1 MTKRL
6 EGKVVLVTGAGSI
19 GPGWGNGKAA
29 AVLFA
34 REGAKVF
41 AVDMNLAAAEET
53 AGIIRGEGG
62 TAQAFAGNVTDE
74 SSVKAMIAAC
84 VDAFGSLDVLHNN
97 VGILK
102 AGNPE
107 DTTVE
112 DWDLVMNVNTKAFF
126 LPCKHALPVMLRQ
139 GRGSIINISSISGF
153 RNLGAPYIA
162 YNTSKGSVVS
172 FTRNL
177 AATYAAQGI
186 RANSIL
192 PGIIDTP
199 MARDA
204 TIQNSGGKTES
215 EIDFEALAKAR
226 AARVPMKR
234 TGTGWDI
241 AKAAVFLASD
251 DSDYITGTEIYVDG
265 GLNCVA

>member
-1 MTKRL
+1 MGRL

-34 REGAKVF
+34 REGAKVM

-53 AGIIRGEGG
+53 AGIIRAEGG
-62 TAQAFAGNVTDE
+62 TAEAFGGNVTSE
-74 SSVKAMIAAC
+74 PSVKEMVAAT
-84 VDAFGSLDVLHNN
+84 VKAFGRIDVLHNN
-97 VGILK
+97 VGILR
-102 AGNPE
+102 AGGVE
-107 DTTVE
+107 DTTLE

-126 LPCKHALPVMLRQ
+126 LPCKHVIPLMVAQ
-139 GRGSIINISSISGF
+139 GGGAIVNISSISGF

-172 FTRNL
+172 FTRNI
-177 AATYAAQGI
+177 AASYAAKNV
-186 RANSIL
+186 RANAIL

-204 TIQNSGGKTES
+204 TAQAQGKKES
-215 EIDFEALAKAR
+215 EIDFEELSKQR

-251 DSDYITGTEIYVDG
+251 DASYITGTEIYVDG

>member
-1 MTKRL
+1 MPGRL
-6 EGKVVLVTGAGSI
+6 NGKTVLVTGAGSI

-34 REGAKVF
+34 REGAKV
-41 AVDMNLAAAEET
+41 LAADLNRDAAYET
-53 AGIIRGEGG
+53 AEIIRGEGG
-62 TAQAFAGNVTDE
+62 QAQVFAGNVTDE
-74 SSVKAMIAAC
+74 QSVKDMVSAC
-84 VDAFGSLDVLHNN
+84 IEAFGSLDVLHNN

-102 AGNPE
+102 AGTPE
-107 DTTVE
+107 NTTVE
-112 DWDLVMNVNTKAFF
+112 DWDRVLNVNTKAFF
-126 LPCKHALPVMLRQ
+126 LPCKHAIPQMLKQ
-139 GRGSIINISSISGF
+139 GVGSIINISSISGF

-162 YNTSKGSVVS
+162 YNTSKGAVVS

-177 AATYAAQGI
+177 AATYADKGI

-204 TIQNSGGKTES
+204 TIQTTGKSEA

-226 AARVPMKR
+226 AARIPMKR
-234 TGTGWDI
+234 TGTAWDI
-241 AKAAVFLASD
+241 AKAALFLASD
-251 DSDYITGTEIYVDG
+251 DSAYITGSEIYVDG

>member
-1 MTKRL
+1 MTGRL
-6 EGKVVLVTGAGSI
+6 DGKTVIVTGAGSM

-34 REGAKVF
+34 REGAKVLC
-41 AVDMNLAAAEET
+41 VDLNEGAAEEI
-53 AGIIRGEGG
+53 AAVIRGEGG
-62 TAQAFAGNVTDE
+62 QAEIFAANVTDE
-74 SSVKAMIAAC
+74 GSVHDMVTAC
-84 VDAFGSLDVLHNN
+84 LDAFGRVDVLHNN

-102 AGNPE
+102 AGGPE
-107 DTTVE
+107 DTTVA

-126 LPCKHALPVMLRQ
+126 LPCKHVLPQMLRQ
-139 GRGSIINISSISGF
+139 GAGSIINISSISGF

-177 AATYAAQGI
+177 AATYAARGI

-204 TIQNSGGKTES
+204 TIQNSGKAEA
-215 EIDFEALAKAR
+215 EIDFEELAKTR
-226 AARVPMKR
+226 AARIPMKR
-234 TGTGWDI
+234 TGTAWDI
-241 AKAAVFLASD
+241 ANAALFLASD
-251 DSDYITGTEIYVDG
+251 ESAYITGSEIYVDG
-265 GLNCVA
+265 GLNCTA

>member
-1 MTKRL
+1 V
-6 EGKVVLVTGAGSI
+6 KV
-19 GPGWGNGKAA
+19 
-29 AVLFA
+29 
-34 REGAKVF
+34 
-41 AVDMNLAAAEET
+41 LAADLKEDAAHET
-53 AGIIRGEGG
+53 AKIIRGEGG
-62 TAQAFAGNVTDE
+62 QAQVFAGNVTDE
-74 SSVKAMIAAC
+74 QSVKDMVSAC
-84 VDAFGSLDVLHNN
+84 VEAFGSLDVLHNN

-102 AGNPE
+102 AGTPE
-107 DTTVE
+107 NTTVE
-112 DWDLVMNVNTKAFF
+112 DWDQILNINTKAFF
-126 LPCKHALPVMLRQ
+126 LPCKHALPQMLKQ
-139 GRGSIINISSISGF
+139 GIGSIINISSISGF

-162 YNTSKGSVVS
+162 YNTSKGAVVS

-177 AATYAAQGI
+177 AATYADKGI

-204 TIQNSGGKTES
+204 TIQTAGKSEA

-234 TGTGWDI
+234 TGTAWDI
-241 AKAAVFLASD
+241 AKAALFLASD
-251 DSDYITGTEIYVDG
+251 DSAYITGSEIYVDG

>member
-1 MTKRL
+1 M
-6 EGKVVLVTGAGSI
+6 

-34 REGAKVF
+34 REGAKVL
-41 AVDMNLAAAEET
+41 AVDLNEVAAAET
-53 AGIIRGEGG
+53 VKIIREEGG
-62 TAQAFAGNVTDE
+62 QAEVFAGNVTDE
-74 SSVKAMIAAC
+74 SSVKKMVAAC
-84 VDAFGSLDVLHNN
+84 VEAFGSIDVLHNN

-102 AGNPE
+102 AGSPT

-126 LPCKHALPVMLRQ
+126 LPCKHALPHMIKQ
-139 GRGSIINISSISGF
+139 GKGSIINISSISGF

-162 YNTSKGSVVS
+162 YNVSKGSAVS

-177 AATYAAQGI
+177 AATYAANGI

-204 TIQNSGGKTES
+204 TIQNSGKAES
-215 EIDFEALAKAR
+215 EINFEELAKTR
-226 AARVPMKR
+226 AARVPLKR
-234 TGTGWDI
+234 TGTAWDI
-241 AKAAVFLASD
+241 ANAALFLASD
-251 DSDYITGTEIYVDG
+251 ESSYITGSEIYVDG

>member
-1 MTKRL
+1 MGRL
-6 EGKVVLVTGAGSI
+6 EGKIVLVTGAGSI
-19 GPGWGNGKAA
+19 GAGWGNGKAA
-29 AVLFA
+29 AVLYA
-34 REGAKVF
+34 REGAKVL
-41 AVDMNLAAAEET
+41 AVDMNLPAAEET
-53 AGIIRGEGG
+53 AGIICGEGG
-62 TAQAFAGNVTDE
+62 QATAFAGNVTSED
-74 SSVKAMIAAC
+74 SVKEMVAAC
-84 VDAFGSLDVLHNN
+84 IKAFGRIDVLHNN

-102 AGNPE
+102 AGGVE
-107 DTTVE
+107 DTTLE

-126 LPCKHALPVMLRQ
+126 LPCKHTIPQMLAQ
-139 GRGSIINISSISGF
+139 GSGAIVNISSISGF

-177 AATYAAQGI
+177 AASYASRGI

-204 TIQNSGGKTES
+204 TVQSQGKREA
-215 EIDFEALAKAR
+215 EIDFEELSKVR
-226 AARVPMKR
+226 AARVPMGR

-251 DSDYITGTEIYVDG
+251 DAAYITGTEIYVDG
-265 GLNCVA
+265 GMNCVA

>member
-19 GPGWGNGKAA
+19 GSGWGNGKAA
-29 AVLFA
+29 AVLYA
-34 REGAKVF
+34 REGAKVL
-41 AVDMNLAAAEET
+41 AVDQNRSAAEET
-53 AGIIRGEGG
+53 VGIIRGEGG
-62 TAQAFAGNVTDE
+62 QADLFAGSVTDE
-74 SSVKAMIAAC
+74 TAVKDMVAAC
-84 VDAFGSLDVLHNN
+84 VETFGGLDVLHNN
-97 VGILK
+97 VGILR
-102 AGNPE
+102 AGNPI

-112 DWDLVMNVNTKAFF
+112 DWDLIMNVNTKAFF
-126 LPCKHALPVMLRQ
+126 LPCKHALPQMLGQ
-139 GRGSIINISSISGF
+139 GHGSIINISTISGF

-162 YNTSKGSVVS
+162 YNTSKGAVVS

-177 AATYAAQGI
+177 AATYAASGI

-204 TIQNSGGKTES
+204 TIQNSGKSES

-226 AARVPMKR
+226 AARIPMKR

-241 AKAAVFLASD
+241 AKAALFLASD
-251 DSDYITGTEIYVDG
+251 DSSYITGSEIYVDG
-265 GLNCVA
+265 GLNCTA

>member
-1 MTKRL
+1 MGRL
-6 EGKVVLVTGAGSI
+6 EGKTVLVTGAGSI
-19 GPGWGNGKAA
+19 GAGWGNGKAA
-29 AVLFA
+29 AVLYA
-34 REGAKVF
+34 REGAKVL

-53 AGIIRGEGG
+53 AGIIHGEGG
-62 TAQAFAGNVTDE
+62 QAAAFAGNVTSE
-74 SSVKAMIAAC
+74 ESVKKMVSAC
-84 VDAFGSLDVLHNN
+84 VQAFGRIDVLHNN

-102 AGNPE
+102 PGGVE
-107 DTTVE
+107 DTTLE

-126 LPCKHALPVMLRQ
+126 LPCKHAIPQMLAQ
-139 GRGSIINISSISGF
+139 GGGAIVNISSISGF

-172 FTRNL
+172 FTRNI
-177 AATYAAQGI
+177 AASYAARGI

-204 TIQNSGGKTES
+204 TAQAQGKNEA
-215 EIDFEALAKAR
+215 EIDFEELSRVR
-226 AARVPMKR
+226 AARVPMGR

-251 DSDYITGTEIYVDG
+251 DAAYITGTEIYVDG
-265 GLNCVA
+265 GMNCVA

>member
-1 MTKRL
+1 MGRMDN
-6 EGKVVLVTGAGSI
+6 KVVLVTGAGSI
-19 GPGWGNGKAA
+19 GAGWGNGKAA
-29 AVLFA
+29 AALYA
-34 REGAKVF
+34 REGAKVL
-41 AVDMNLAAAEET
+41 AVDLNMAAAEET
-53 AGIIRGEGG
+53 VAIIRSEGN
-62 TAQAFAGNVTDE
+62 TAEAFAGNVTSED
-74 SSVKAMIAAC
+74 SVKEMIEFC
-84 VDAFGSLDVLHNN
+84 IKTFGRIDVLHNN

-102 AGNPE
+102 AGGPE

-112 DWDLVMNVNTKAFF
+112 DWDLIMNVNTKAFF
-126 LPCKHALPVMLRQ
+126 LPCKHALPHMVAQ
-139 GRGSIINISSISGF
+139 GSGSIVNISSISGF

-177 AATYAAQGI
+177 AATYADKGI
-186 RANSIL
+186 RANAIL

-204 TIQNSGGKTES
+204 TAQSQGKKES
-215 EIDFEALAKAR
+215 EIDFDELGKAR

-251 DSDYITGTEIYVDG
+251 DADYITGTELYVDG
-265 GLNCVA
+265 GMNCVA

>member
-1 MTKRL
+1 MSRRL
-6 EGKVVLVTGAGSI
+6 EGKSVLVTGAGSM

-34 REGAKVF
+34 REGAKVL
-41 AVDMNLAAAEET
+41 AVDLNKAAAEET
-53 AGIIRGEGG
+53 AEIIRGEGG
-62 TAQAFAGNVTDE
+62 RVEVFAGNVTDE
-74 SSVKAMIAAC
+74 GSVKSMVAAC
-84 VDAFGSLDVLHNN
+84 VDAFGGIDVLHNN

-102 AGNPE
+102 AGSPL

-112 DWDLVMNVNTKAFF
+112 DWDRILNINTKAFF
-126 LPCKHALPVMLRQ
+126 LPCKHALPQMLKR
-139 GRGSIINISSISGF
+139 GAGSIINISSISGF

-177 AATYAAQGI
+177 AATYAAQGV

-204 TIQNSGGKTES
+204 TIQTSGKSEA
-215 EIDFEALAKAR
+215 EIDFDAVAKTR
-226 AARVPMKR
+226 AARIPMKR
-234 TGTGWDI
+234 TGTAWDI
-241 AKAAVFLASD
+241 AQAALFLASD
-251 DSDYITGTEIYVDG
+251 DSAYITGSEIYVDG
-265 GLNCVA
+265 GLNCTA

>member
-1 MTKRL
+1 MAGRL
-6 EGKVVLVTGAGSI
+6 EGKTVLVSGAGSI

-34 REGAKVF
+34 REGANVV
-41 AVDMNLAAAEET
+41 AVDLKLAAAEET
-53 AGIIRGEGG
+53 ASIIRGEGG
-62 TAQAFAGNVTDE
+62 KVHAIAGDVTNE
-74 SSVKAMIAAC
+74 SSVKEMVAASLA
-84 VDAFGSLDVLHNN
+84 AFGRIDVLHNN

-102 AGNPE
+102 AGDPV
-107 DTTVE
+107 DTTLA
-112 DWDLVMNVNTKAFF
+112 DWDMVMNVNTKAFF
-126 LPCKHALPVMLRQ
+126 LPCKHALPHMLKQ
-139 GRGSIINISSISGF
+139 GKGSIINISSISGF

-177 AATYAAQGI
+177 AATYAARGI

-204 TIQNSGGKTES
+204 TIQTSGKAES
-215 EIDFEALAKAR
+215 EIDFAALAKTR

-241 AKAAVFLASD
+241 AKAALFLASD
-251 DSDYITGTEIYVDG
+251 DSDYITGSEIYVDG
-265 GLNCVA
+265 GLNCTA

>member
-1 MTKRL
+1 MTGRL
-6 EGKVVLVTGAGSI
+6 DGKTVIVTGAGSM

-34 REGAKVF
+34 REGAKVLC
-41 AVDMNLAAAEET
+41 VDLNKAAAEET

-62 TAQAFAGNVTDE
+62 KAEIFPANVTEED
-74 SSVKAMIAAC
+74 SVRAMVAAC
-84 VDAFGSLDVLHNN
+84 LDAFGGIDVLHNN

-102 AGNPE
+102 AGGPE
-107 DTTVE
+107 DTTVA
-112 DWDLVMNVNTKAFF
+112 DWDLIMNVNTKAFF
-126 LPCKHALPVMLRQ
+126 LPCKHVLPEMLKRDA
-139 GRGSIINISSISGF
+139 GSIINISSISGF

-177 AATYAAQGI
+177 AATYAARGI

-204 TIQNSGGKTES
+204 TIQNSGKAEA
-215 EIDFEALAKAR
+215 EIDFDTLAKTR
-226 AARVPMKR
+226 AARIPMKR
-234 TGTGWDI
+234 TGTAWDI
-241 AKAAVFLASD
+241 AKAALFFASD
-251 DSDYITGTEIYVDG
+251 DSAYVTGTEIYVDG
-265 GLNCVA
+265 GLNCAA

>member
-1 MTKRL
+1 
-6 EGKVVLVTGAGSI
+6 
-19 GPGWGNGKAA
+19 
-29 AVLFA
+29 
-34 REGAKVF
+34 
-41 AVDMNLAAAEET
+41 AEET
-53 AGIIRGEGG
+53 AQIIRGEGG
-62 TAQAFAGNVTDE
+62 QVEVFAGNVTDE
-74 SSVKAMIAAC
+74 SSVKSMVAAC
-84 VDAFGSLDVLHNN
+84 VGAFGGLHVLHNN

-102 AGNPE
+102 AGSPL

-112 DWDLVMNVNTKAFF
+112 DWDHVLNINTKAFF
-126 LPCKHALPVMLRQ
+126 LPCKHALPQMLKQ
-139 GRGSIINISSISGF
+139 GSGSIINISSITGF

-172 FTRNL
+172 FTRNV

-204 TIQNSGGKTES
+204 TIQNSGKCEA
-215 EIDFEALAKAR
+215 EIDFEAVAKTR

-234 TGTGWDI
+234 TGTAWDI
-241 AKAAVFLASD
+241 AKAALFLASD
-251 DSDYITGTEIYVDG
+251 DSAYITGSEIYVDG
-265 GLNCVA
+265 GLNCTA

>member
-1 MTKRL
+1 MVGRL
-6 EGKVVLVTGAGSI
+6 DGKTVLVTGAGSI

-34 REGAKVF
+34 REGARVL
-41 AVDMNLAAAEET
+41 AVDLNKGAAEET
-53 AGIIRGEGG
+53 AEIIRGEGG
-62 TAQAFAGNVTDE
+62 QALVFTGNVTDE
-74 SSVKAMIAAC
+74 QSVKDMVAAC
-84 VDAFGSLDVLHNN
+84 VKAFGSLDVLHNN

-102 AGNPE
+102 AGSPE

-112 DWDLVMNVNTKAFF
+112 DWDRILNVNTKAFF
-126 LPCKHALPVMLRQ
+126 LPCKHALPQMVRQ
-139 GRGSIINISSISGF
+139 GAGSIINLSSISGF

-162 YNTSKGSVVS
+162 YNTSKGAVVS

-177 AATYAAQGI
+177 AATYASKGI

-192 PGIIDTP
+192 PGMIDTP

-204 TIQNSGGKTES
+204 TIQTSGKSEV
-215 EIDFEALAKAR
+215 EIDFDALAKAR

-234 TGTGWDI
+234 TGTAWDI
-241 AKAAVFLASD
+241 ARPALFLASD
-251 DSDYITGTEIYVDG
+251 DSAYITGSEIYVDG

>member
-1 MTKRL
+1 MSGRL
-6 EGKVVLVTGAGSI
+6 QGKTIIVTGAGSI

-29 AVLFA
+29 AALFA
-34 REGAKVF
+34 REGANVL
-41 AVDMNLAAAEET
+41 AVDMKRAAAEET
-53 AGIIRGEGG
+53 VAIIAGEGG
-62 TAQAFAGNVTDE
+62 RATAFAGNVTDE
-74 SSVKAMIAAC
+74 SSVREMIAAC
-84 VDAFGSLDVLHNN
+84 ISVYGRIDVLHNN

-102 AGNPE
+102 AGDPI
-107 DTTVE
+107 DTTVA
-112 DWDLVMNVNTKAFF
+112 DWDMVMNVNTKAFF
-126 LPCKHALPVMLRQ
+126 LPCKHALPHMLSQ
-139 GRGSIINISSISGF
+139 GKGVIINISSISGF

-177 AATYAAQGI
+177 AATYAARGI

-204 TIQNSGGKTES
+204 TIQNSGKRED
-215 EIDFEALAKAR
+215 EIDFEALAKTR

-241 AKAAVFLASD
+241 AKAALFLASD
-251 DSDYITGTEIYVDG
+251 DSEYITGSEIYVDG
-265 GLNCVA
+265 GLNCTA

>member
-1 MTKRL
+1 MSGRL
-6 EGKVVLVTGAGSI
+6 SGKAVLVTGAGSM

-34 REGAKVF
+34 REGAKVL
-41 AVDMNLAAAEET
+41 AVDLNKAAAEET
-53 AGIIRGEGG
+53 AEIIREEGG
-62 TAQAFAGNVTDE
+62 QVEVFAGNVTDE
-74 SSVKAMIAAC
+74 SSVKSMVAAC
-84 VDAFGSLDVLHNN
+84 VDAFGSIDVLHNN

-102 AGNPE
+102 AGSPL

-112 DWDLVMNVNTKAFF
+112 DWDRILNINTKAFF
-126 LPCKHALPVMLRQ
+126 LPCKNALPQMLKQRC
-139 GRGSIINISSISGF
+139 GSIINISSISGF

-177 AATYAAQGI
+177 AATYAAQGV

-204 TIQNSGGKTES
+204 AIQNSGKSEA
-215 EIDFEALAKAR
+215 EIDFEAVAKAR
-226 AARVPMKR
+226 AARIPMKR
-234 TGTGWDI
+234 TGTAWDI
-241 AKAAVFLASD
+241 AKAALFLASD
-251 DSDYITGTEIYVDG
+251 DSAYITGTEIYVDG
-265 GLNCVA
+265 GLNCTA

>member
-1 MTKRL
+1 MAGRL
-6 EGKVVLVTGAGSI
+6 DGKAVLVTGAGSM

-34 REGAKVF
+34 REGAKVLVADLNKD
-41 AVDMNLAAAEET
+41 AVQQT
-53 AGIIRGEGG
+53 ADIIRGEGG
-62 TAQAFAGNVTDE
+62 YAEIFIGNVTDE
-74 SSVKAMIAAC
+74 QSVKAMVAAC
-84 VDAFGSLDVLHNN
+84 VDAFASLDVLHNN

-102 AGNPE
+102 AGSPE
-107 DTTVE
+107 STSVE
-112 DWDLVMNVNTKAFF
+112 DWDRILNINTKAFF
-126 LPCKHALPVMLRQ
+126 LPCKHALPQMLKQ
-139 GRGSIINISSISGF
+139 GSGSIINISSISGF
-153 RNLGAPYIA
+153 RNLGSPYIA
-162 YNTSKGSVVS
+162 YNTSKGAVVS

-177 AATYAAQGI
+177 AATYADKGI

-204 TIQNSGGKTES
+204 TIQTSGKSEA
-215 EIDFEALAKAR
+215 EIDFDALAKAR

-234 TGTGWDI
+234 TGTAWDI
-241 AKAAVFLASD
+241 AHTALFLASD
-251 DSDYITGTEIYVDG
+251 DSAYITGSEIYVDG

>member
-1 MTKRL
+1 MSGRL
-6 EGKVVLVTGAGSI
+6 EGKTVLVTGAGSM

-34 REGAKVF
+34 REGAKVL
-41 AVDMNLAAAEET
+41 AVDLNKAAAEET
-53 AGIIRGEGG
+53 AEIIRSERGQVEV
-62 TAQAFAGNVTDE
+62 FAGNVTDE
-74 SSVKAMIAAC
+74 GSVKSMVAAC

-97 VGILK
+97 VGVLK
-102 AGNPE
+102 AGSPL

-112 DWDLVMNVNTKAFF
+112 DWDRILNINTKAFF
-126 LPCKHALPVMLRQ
+126 LPCKHALPQMLKQ
-139 GRGSIINISSISGF
+139 GAGSIINISSISGF

-177 AATYAAQGI
+177 AATYAAQGV

-204 TIQNSGGKTES
+204 TIQTSGKSEA
-215 EIDFEALAKAR
+215 EIDFEAVAKTR
-226 AARVPMKR
+226 AARIPMKR
-234 TGTGWDI
+234 TGTAWDI
-241 AKAAVFLASD
+241 AKAALFLASE
-251 DSDYITGTEIYVDG
+251 DSAYITGSEIYVDG
-265 GLNCVA
+265 GLNCTA

>member
-1 MTKRL
+1 MNGRL
-6 EGKVVLVTGAGSI
+6 KEKVAIVIGAGSI

-34 REGAKVF
+34 REGAKVL
-41 AVDMNLAAAEET
+41 AVDLNKGAAEET
-53 AGIIRGEGG
+53 VEIIRGEGG
-62 TAQAFAGNVTDE
+62 QAQVFTGNVTDE
-74 SSVKAMIAAC
+74 QSVKDIVAAC
-84 VDAFGSLDVLHNN
+84 VKAFGSLDVLHNN

-102 AGNPE
+102 AGSPE

-112 DWDLVMNVNTKAFF
+112 DWDRILNVNTKAFF
-126 LPCKHALPVMLRQ
+126 LPCKHALPQMVKQ
-139 GRGSIINISSISGF
+139 GAGSIINISSISGF

-162 YNTSKGSVVS
+162 YNTSKGAVVS

-177 AATYAAQGI
+177 AATYADKGI

-204 TIQNSGGKTES
+204 TIQTAGKSEA

-234 TGTGWDI
+234 AGTAWDI
-241 AKAAVFLASD
+241 ARAALFLA
-251 DSDYITGTEIYVDG
+251 
-265 GLNCVA
+265 

>member
-6 EGKVVLVTGAGSI
+6 EGKTVLVTGAGSM

-34 REGAKVF
+34 REGAKVL
-41 AVDMNLAAAEET
+41 AVDLNQAAAEET
-53 AGIIRGEGG
+53 AQIIRSEGG
-62 TAQAFAGNVTDE
+62 QAEIFAGNVTDE
-74 SSVKAMIAAC
+74 ESVKGMVKAC
-84 VDAFGSLDVLHNN
+84 IDAFGAVDVLHNN

-102 AGNPE
+102 AGDPE
-107 DTTVE
+107 NTTVV

-126 LPCKHALPVMLRQ
+126 LPCKHVLPHMLAQ
-139 GRGSIINISSISGF
+139 GHGSIINISTLTGF

-162 YNTSKGSVVS
+162 YNTSKGAAVS

-177 AATYAAQGI
+177 AATYAGRGI

-204 TIQNSGGKTES
+204 SIQNSGKSES
-215 EIDFEALAKAR
+215 EIDFETLGKAR
-226 AARVPMKR
+226 AARIPMKR

-241 AKAAVFLASD
+241 AKAALFLASD
-251 DSDYITGTEIYVDG
+251 DSAYITGTELYVDG
-265 GLNCVA
+265 GLNCTA

>member
-1 MTKRL
+1 MSGRL
-6 EGKVVLVTGAGSI
+6 EGKVALVTGAGSM

-29 AVLFA
+29 AALFA

-41 AVDMNLAAAEET
+41 ALDLNPTAAEET
-53 AGIIRGEGG
+53 AEIIRSEGG
-62 TAQAFAGNVTDE
+62 EAQAFAGDVTDE
-74 SSVKAMIAAC
+74 ASVKNMVDAC
-84 VDAFGSLDVLHNN
+84 VAAYGSVDVLHNN

-102 AGNPE
+102 AGGPE

-112 DWDLVMNVNTKAFF
+112 DWDFVMNINTKAFF
-126 LPCKHALPVMLRQ
+126 LPTKHVIPQMRKQ
-139 GRGSIINISSISGF
+139 GSGSIINISSISGF

-177 AATYAAQGI
+177 AATYAAEGI

-204 TIQNSGGKTES
+204 TIQTSGKAES
-215 EIDFEALAKAR
+215 EIDFEELAKAR
-226 AARVPMKR
+226 AARIPMKR

-241 AKAAVFLASD
+241 AKAALFLASD
-251 DSDYITGTEIYVDG
+251 DADYITGTEIYVDG
-265 GLNCVA
+265 GLNCTA

>member
-1 MTKRL
+1 MGRMD
-6 EGKVVLVTGAGSI
+6 GKVVLVTGAGSI
-19 GPGWGNGKAA
+19 GAGWGNGKAA
-29 AVLFA
+29 AALFA
-34 REGAKVF
+34 REGAKVL
-41 AVDMNLAAAEET
+41 AVDLNKAAAEET
-53 AGIIRGEGG
+53 VAIIRDEGG
-62 TAQAFAGNVTDE
+62 TAEAFAGNVTSED
-74 SSVKAMIAAC
+74 SVKAMVAAC
-84 VDAFGSLDVLHNN
+84 IDAFGRVDVLHNN

-102 AGNPE
+102 AGGPV

-112 DWDLVMNVNTKAFF
+112 DWDMVMNINTKAFF
-126 LPCKHALPVMLRQ
+126 LPCKHALPHMVAQ
-139 GRGSIINISSISGF
+139 GSGAIVNISTISGF

-177 AATYAAQGI
+177 AATYAPQNI
-186 RANSIL
+186 RANAIL

-204 TIQNSGGKTES
+204 TAQSQGKKES
-215 EIDFEALAKAR
+215 EIDFEELAKVR
-226 AARVPMKR
+226 AARIPMRR

-251 DSDYITGTEIYVDG
+251 DAAYITGTELYVDG
-265 GLNCVA
+265 GLNCSA

>member
-1 MTKRL
+1 MGRMD
-6 EGKVVLVTGAGSI
+6 GKVVLVTGAGSI

-29 AVLFA
+29 AALYA
-34 REGAKVF
+34 REGAKVL
-41 AVDMNLAAAEET
+41 AVDLNQAAADET
-53 AGIIRGEGG
+53 VSIIRGEGG
-62 TAQAFAGNVTDE
+62 VAEAFAGNVTSED
-74 SSVKAMIAAC
+74 SVKAMIAAC
-84 VDAFGSLDVLHNN
+84 IEAFGRIDVLHNN

-102 AGNPE
+102 AGGPE

-126 LPCKHALPVMLRQ
+126 LPCKHALPHMVAQ
-139 GRGSIINISSISGF
+139 GGGAIVNISSISGF
-153 RNLGAPYIA
+153 RNLGAPYTA

-177 AATYAAQGI
+177 AATYAAKGI
-186 RANSIL
+186 RANAIL

-204 TIQNSGGKTES
+204 TVQSQGKKEA
-215 EIDFEALAKAR
+215 EIDFEELGKAR
-226 AARVPMKR
+226 AARIPMKR

-251 DSDYITGTEIYVDG
+251 DAAYITGTEIYVDG
-265 GLNCVA
+265 GLNCAA

>member
-1 MTKRL
+1 MGRMG
-6 EGKVVLVTGAGSI
+6 EKVVLVTGAGSI
-19 GPGWGNGKAA
+19 GAGWGNGKAA
-29 AVLFA
+29 AALFA
-34 REGAKVF
+34 REGAKVL
-41 AVDMNLAAAEET
+41 AVDLNQAAADET
-53 AGIIRGEGG
+53 VSIIRGEGG
-62 TAQAFAGNVTDE
+62 IAEAFAGDVTREE
-74 SSVKAMIAAC
+74 SVSAMIAAC
-84 VDAFGSLDVLHNN
+84 IKAFGRIDVLHNN

-102 AGNPE
+102 AGGPE

-112 DWDLVMNVNTKAFF
+112 DWDLIMNVNTKAFF
-126 LPCKHALPVMLRQ
+126 LPCKHALPHMVAQ
-139 GRGSIINISSISGF
+139 GGGAIVNISSISGF

-177 AATYAAQGI
+177 AATYAAKGI

-204 TIQNSGGKTES
+204 TAQSMGKNEA
-215 EIDFEALAKAR
+215 EIDFDELGESR
-226 AARVPMKR
+226 SARVPMKR

-251 DSDYITGTEIYVDG
+251 DAAYITGTELYVDG
-265 GLNCVA
+265 GMNCVA

>member
-1 MTKRL
+1 MTGRL
-6 EGKVVLVTGAGSI
+6 DGKTVIVTGAGSI

-34 REGAKVF
+34 REGAKVL
-41 AVDMNLAAAEET
+41 ATDLNRAAADET
-53 AGIIRGEGG
+53 AAIIAGEGG
-62 TAQAFAGNVTDE
+62 KVEVFAGNVTDE
-74 SSVKAMIAAC
+74 DSVRDMVTAC
-84 VDAFGSLDVLHNN
+84 LKAFGSVDVLHNN

-102 AGNPE
+102 AGSPE
-107 DTTVE
+107 DTTVA

-126 LPCKHALPVMLRQ
+126 LPCKHVLPQMLKQ
-139 GRGSIINISSISGF
+139 GGGSIINISTISGF

-162 YNTSKGSVVS
+162 YNTSKGSAVS

-177 AATYAAQGI
+177 AATYAARGI

-204 TIQNSGGKTES
+204 TIQTSGKTEA
-215 EIDFEALAKAR
+215 EIDFEALAKTR
-226 AARVPMKR
+226 AARIPMKR
-234 TGTGWDI
+234 TGTPWDI
-241 AKAAVFLASD
+241 AKAALFLASD
-251 DSDYITGTEIYVDG
+251 DSAYITGTEIYVDG
-265 GLNCVA
+265 GLNCAA